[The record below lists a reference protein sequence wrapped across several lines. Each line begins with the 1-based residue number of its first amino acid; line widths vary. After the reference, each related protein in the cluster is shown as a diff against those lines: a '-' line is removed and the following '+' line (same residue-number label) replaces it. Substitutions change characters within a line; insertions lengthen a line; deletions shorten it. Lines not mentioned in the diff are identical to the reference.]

1 MAWNYYL
8 ICIYEK
14 GMRKSR
20 ENYKYYK
27 DFETFTCPAITI
39 TCQGNRTSGIYVPWT
54 NIKSLEERA
63 YSKLY
68 CKSL

>member
-27 DFETFTCPAITI
+27 DFETFTCTATISLVRAIGLVEFMCPGQTLK
-39 TCQGNRTSGIYVPWT
+39 NL
-54 NIKSLEERA
+54 KEKA